1 LSARLARQVPH
12 CSQTMEEDPMS
23 MKFEE
28 LVRKAM
34 KDKKFR
40 TKLKRSPAKTLQAVG
55 VKVTPKLERSL
66 KSLNWKSLEKVN
78 THYRTAAGI
87 ST

>member
-1 LSARLARQVPH
+1 MA
-12 CSQTMEEDPMS
+12 

-34 KDKKFR
+34 KNKKFR
-40 TKLKRSPAKTLQAVG
+40 TQLKRSPAKTLQAAG
-55 VKVTPKLERSL
+55 VEPTPKLTRAL

-78 THYRTAAGI
+78 THYRSAAGI